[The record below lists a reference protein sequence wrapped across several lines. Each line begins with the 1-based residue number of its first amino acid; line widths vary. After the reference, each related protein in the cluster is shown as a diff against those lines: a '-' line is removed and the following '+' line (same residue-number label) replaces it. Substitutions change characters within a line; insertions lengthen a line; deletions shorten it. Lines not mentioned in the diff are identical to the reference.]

1 MKSYLRTF
9 VELIFREIT
18 GNTEGLANV
27 WKTIGI
33 TRLGFL
39 FFKCKL

>member
-9 VELIFREIT
+9 VEWIFRET
-18 GNTEGLANV
+18 TEGLANV

-33 TRLGFL
+33 TRLGFS